1 MRKRKKG
8 RKLNREKDQRRALLK
23 TLASA
28 LLWREK
34 IKTTEAKAKE
44 VSSFVE
50 KFITL
55 AKKKDLASQRR
66 LAQFFPPPLVKKLI
80 DEIAPRYQARKGGY
94 TRIVKLGRRKSDGA
108 SMAFIELIK

>member
-8 RKLNREKDQRRALLK
+8 RKLNREIGQRRALLK
-23 TLASA
+23 TLASS

-44 VSSFVE
+44 VSGFVE
-50 KFITL
+50 KLITV

-66 LAQFFPPPLVKKLI
+66 LACFFSPTLVKKLI
-80 DEIAPRYQARKGGY
+80 TELGPRYKARKGGY
-94 TRIVKLGRRKSDGA
+94 TSIIKLGRRQSDGA
-108 SMAFIELIK
+108 KMAFIELVQ